1 MKKEVVNSTMNLDT
15 LHRESR
21 NWISQLEFSQDEIN
35 FFIKLLNSYVFEPD
49 TPALFEDLQSHQK
62 NLSKAEKKCKALKK
76 QVLEHENQLSGL
88 LDLHNHTLDAAYKD
102 KHMYLK
108 EDMEQCT
115 AEFLNLKKEMF
126 RYGQTILKKRHNK
139 DR

>member
-1 MKKEVVNSTMNLDT
+1 MEKEVKNSTLNLES

-21 NWISQLEFSQDEIN
+21 SWISQLEFSQDEIT

-49 TPALFEDLQSHQK
+49 TPELFEDLQEQQK
-62 NLSKAEKKCKALKK
+62 NLGDAEKKCKALKK

-88 LDLHNHTLDAAYKD
+88 LDLDNHTLDAAYQD
-102 KHMYLK
+102 KHKYLK

-115 AEFLNLKKEMF
+115 AEFLSLKKEMF
-126 RYGQTILKKRHNK
+126 RYGQTILKKRHKK